1 MDVKSHSL
9 TVELHSKL
17 SGSSVIGVKGIPGVR
32 VKSVDIGKNTNGEGN
47 LLGFF

>member
-1 MDVKSHSL
+1 MKSHGSI
-9 TVELHSKL
+9 VEQPFKL
-17 SGSSVIGVKGIPGVR
+17 LGLRETEEDGIPGVR

>member
-1 MDVKSHSL
+1 VKSCGSIA
-9 TVELHSKL
+9 ELPFKL
-17 SGSSVIGVKGIPGVR
+17 QDLRMLGENGIPGVR